1 MVFGSTSLFFVSLCE
16 NFFGCGDK
24 LSKTGIDN
32 WSKDIILKRVMK
44 KSLIKKI
51 LENAKILLDV
61 EASGKFQIINK
72 LVHSLNTTKG
82 KEEMLNNA
90 VIQREK
96 IGSTGI
102 GNGIAIPHTRSMV
115 VKDLMVAIGRPVK
128 PIDFGA
134 IDNKPVRLVFLLVAP
149 PYASKREYL
158 ILLGKIADTFNE
170 ISTDEK
176 LFSIKNEKDFKTEL
190 SKLFGV

>member
-1 MVFGSTSLFFVSLCE
+1 
-16 NFFGCGDK
+16 
-24 LSKTGIDN
+24 
-32 WSKDIILKRVMK
+32 MK

-51 LENAKILLDV
+51 LENAKIMLDIDAQ
-61 EASGKFQIINK
+61 EKFQIINE
-72 LVHSLNTTKG
+72 LVQSLKISKDNEK
-82 KEEMLNNA
+82 MLINA

-115 VKDLMVAIGRPVK
+115 VKELMVAIGRPVK

-134 IDNKPVRLVFLLVAP
+134 QDKKPVCLVFLLVAP

-158 ILLGKIADTFNE
+158 ILLGKIAETFNE
-170 ISTDEK
+170 ISADEK
-176 LFSIKNEKDFKTEL
+176 LFSIDKEEDFKTEL
-190 SKLFGV
+190 NKLFGV

>member
-1 MVFGSTSLFFVSLCE
+1 ME
-16 NFFGCGDK
+16 
-24 LSKTGIDN
+24 
-32 WSKDIILKRVMK
+32 

-51 LENAKILLDV
+51 LENAKIRLDIDAG
-61 EASGKFQIINK
+61 EKFQIINE
-72 LVHSLNTTKG
+72 LVQSLKINKD
-82 KEEMLNNA
+82 KEEMLTNA

-102 GNGIAIPHTRSMV
+102 GNGIAIPHTRSLV
-115 VKDLMVAIGRPVK
+115 IKELMVAIGRPLK

-134 IDNKPVRLVFLLVAP
+134 LDKKPVNLVFLLVAP

-158 ILLGKIADTFNE
+158 ILLGKIAETFNE
-170 ISTDEK
+170 ISADEK
-176 LFSIKNEKDFKTEL
+176 LFSIKNEEEFKAEL

>member
-1 MVFGSTSLFFVSLCE
+1 VLME
-16 NFFGCGDK
+16 
-24 LSKTGIDN
+24 
-32 WSKDIILKRVMK
+32 

-51 LENAKILLDV
+51 LENAKIMLDIDAQ
-61 EASGKFQIINK
+61 EKFQIINE
-72 LVHSLNTTKG
+72 LVQSLKIDKD
-82 KEEMLNNA
+82 KEEMLANA

-115 VKDLMVAIGRPVK
+115 VKELMVAIGRPVK

-134 IDNKPVRLVFLLVAP
+134 QDKKPVRLVFLLVAP

-158 ILLGKIADTFNE
+158 ILLGKIAETFNE
-170 ISTDEK
+170 ISADEK
-176 LFSIKNEKDFKTEL
+176 LFSIDKEEDFKAEL
-190 SKLFGV
+190 NKFFGV

>member
-1 MVFGSTSLFFVSLCE
+1 MVME
-16 NFFGCGDK
+16 
-24 LSKTGIDN
+24 
-32 WSKDIILKRVMK
+32 
-44 KSLIKKI
+44 KSLVKKI
-51 LENAKILLDV
+51 LKNAKIILDIDAK
-61 EASGKFQIINK
+61 EKFQIINK
-72 LVHSLNTTKG
+72 LVQSLKISKDN
-82 KEEMLNNA
+82 EEMLINA

-134 IDNKPVRLVFLLVAP
+134 LDKKPVNLVFLLVAP

-158 ILLGKIADTFNE
+158 ILLGKIAETFNE
-170 ISTDEK
+170 ISADEK
-176 LFSIKNEKDFKTEL
+176 LFSIKEEEAFKAEL
-190 SKLFGV
+190 GKLFGV

>member
-1 MVFGSTSLFFVSLCE
+1 ME
-16 NFFGCGDK
+16 
-24 LSKTGIDN
+24 
-32 WSKDIILKRVMK
+32 

-51 LENAKILLDV
+51 LENAKIMLDIDAQ
-61 EASGKFQIINK
+61 EKFQIINE
-72 LVHSLNTTKG
+72 LVQSLKIDKD
-82 KEEMLNNA
+82 KEEMLANA

-115 VKDLMVAIGRPVK
+115 VKELMVAIGRPVK

-134 IDNKPVRLVFLLVAP
+134 QDKKPVRLVFLLVAP

-158 ILLGKIADTFNE
+158 ILLGKIAETFNE
-170 ISTDEK
+170 ISADEK
-176 LFSIKNEKDFKTEL
+176 LFSIDKEEDFKAEL
-190 SKLFGV
+190 NKLFGV

>member
-1 MVFGSTSLFFVSLCE
+1 ME
-16 NFFGCGDK
+16 
-24 LSKTGIDN
+24 
-32 WSKDIILKRVMK
+32 

-51 LENAKILLDV
+51 LENAKIMLDIDAQ
-61 EASGKFQIINK
+61 EKFQIINE
-72 LVHSLNTTKG
+72 LVQSLKIDKD
-82 KEEMLNNA
+82 KEEMLANA

-115 VKDLMVAIGRPVK
+115 VKELMVAIGRPVK

-134 IDNKPVRLVFLLVAP
+134 QDKKPVRLVFLLVAP

-158 ILLGKIADTFNE
+158 ILLGKIAETFNE
-170 ISTDEK
+170 ISADEK
-176 LFSIKNEKDFKTEL
+176 LFSIDKEEDFKAEL
-190 SKLFGV
+190 NKFFGV

>member
-1 MVFGSTSLFFVSLCE
+1 ME
-16 NFFGCGDK
+16 
-24 LSKTGIDN
+24 
-32 WSKDIILKRVMK
+32 

-51 LENAKILLDV
+51 LENARIMLDV
-61 EASGKFQIINK
+61 EASDKFQIITK
-72 LVHSLNTTKG
+72 LVHSLKTTED

-128 PIDFGA
+128 PIDFEA
-134 IDNKPVRLVFLLVAP
+134 IDKEPVRLVFLLVAP

-158 ILLGKIADTFNE
+158 ILLGKIADAFNE

-176 LFSIKNEKDFKTEL
+176 LFSIKDEKEFKTEL

>member
-1 MVFGSTSLFFVSLCE
+1 MEIST
-16 NFFGCGDK
+16 
-24 LSKTGIDN
+24 
-32 WSKDIILKRVMK
+32 
-44 KSLIKKI
+44 IKKI
-51 LENAKILLDV
+51 LENAQIMLDI
-61 EASGKFQIINK
+61 EASDKFQIINK
-72 LVHSLNTTKG
+72 LVHTLNTSKD

-115 VKDLMVAIGRPVK
+115 VKNLMVSIGRLVK

-134 IDNKPVRLVFLLVAP
+134 LDKKPVRLVFLLVAP

-158 ILLGKIADTFNE
+158 ILLGKIAETFNE
-170 ISTDEK
+170 ISADEK
-176 LFSIKNEKDFKTEL
+176 LFSISDEKEFKAEL

>member
-1 MVFGSTSLFFVSLCE
+1 
-16 NFFGCGDK
+16 
-24 LSKTGIDN
+24 
-32 WSKDIILKRVMK
+32 MK

-51 LENAKILLDV
+51 LENAKIMLDIDAQ
-61 EASGKFQIINK
+61 EKFQIINE
-72 LVHSLNTTKG
+72 LVQSLKISKDN
-82 KEEMLNNA
+82 EEMLINA

-115 VKDLMVAIGRPVK
+115 VKELMVAIGRPVK

-134 IDNKPVRLVFLLVAP
+134 QDKKPVRLVFLLVAP

-158 ILLGKIADTFNE
+158 ILLGKIAETFNE
-170 ISTDEK
+170 ISADEK
-176 LFSIKNEKDFKTEL
+176 LFSIDKEEDFKAEL
-190 SKLFGV
+190 NKLFGV

>member
-1 MVFGSTSLFFVSLCE
+1 MF
-16 NFFGCGDK
+16 
-24 LSKTGIDN
+24 
-32 WSKDIILKRVMK
+32 MK

-51 LENAKILLDV
+51 LKTAKIRLDIDAK
-61 EASGKFQIINK
+61 EKFQIIDELVQSLKINK
-72 LVHSLNTTKG
+72 N
-82 KEEMLNNA
+82 KEEMLTNA

-102 GNGIAIPHTRSMV
+102 GNGIAIPHTRSLV
-115 VKDLMVAIGRPVK
+115 IKELMVAIGRPVK

-134 IDNKPVRLVFLLVAP
+134 LDKKKVNLVFLLVAP
-149 PYASKREYL
+149 PYAYKREYL
-158 ILLGKIADTFNE
+158 ILLGKIADAFNE

-176 LFSIKNEKDFKTEL
+176 LFSVNNEKDFKAEL